1 MKTTILLTG
10 ATGFLGTQ
18 IARQILSNSDAKI
31 IALLRSPGPS
41 TAQQRLQREW
51 YDWPD
56 LHSEIGGRVQALAG
70 DVTLP
75 YLGVDEDRYG
85 RLVARVTHIIH
96 AAADIRLFE
105 PLAELRV
112 INVEGTRHVLELAHA
127 IQADHGLVRFG
138 HVSTAYVAGK
148 REGVVAEEDL
158 DDRFGFSTPYEQSKY
173 EAELLVRGA
182 ASELSFSIFR
192 PGMIV
197 GDSQTG
203 VIKNFNTLYYPLR
216 MYLTGKLRVAPASP
230 SLRVNLVP
238 VDYVAASIARLIFEP
253 EAAGLTFHLTPP
265 PAELPTLSEITTFT
279 REWARQEM
287 GLKLPK
293 PWFLPLPYN
302 NINHGGTENTEKK
315 IFKNSFQEVTQNGF
329 LRALRA
335 SVVKILGH
343 DLTLLSR
350 LLPYFQTQPAFQRA
364 NSDRLLG
371 PYPHRWQDF
380 FGPLLAYAVYH
391 SFWHRSQ
398 RTVHEQILFRL
409 QSTSKP
415 ITFHDLSGGQE
426 IVRPAAEVR
435 AEIETAAAALRALGI
450 QAGDRI
456 AILGPNSTR
465 YLACLTASGL
475 TGAVS
480 TPFYITCPLKDLE
493 SLLQNSQAR
502 LFLVGTPGVLQHLD
516 EIRFEGQVVSFCRE
530 PLPEGLKRPVLSW
543 PEFLALGNAQPAGS
557 LAPVALD
564 APAALYYTSGT
575 TGHPKGVV
583 YQHAQLRWVA
593 EALASMYPWHER
605 NRWGSYL
612 SYLPMSH
619 VVEGILAI
627 YSPYYVPAALDL
639 YFLEE
644 FDALPWAL
652 QTARPTIFFSVPR
665 FFEKVRVAFGENP
678 LARVYQ
684 TLPDGDLRRKLLR
697 ILLRRGLLRKA
708 GLDRCRQMIVG
719 SAPSIPDLLNFF
731 HDLGVEVHD
740 AYGLT
745 EAPLVSVNRLGH
757 NRIGTVG
764 QPLPETEIRIG
775 PDGEIHVRGPQVAA
789 GYYQN
794 GVILPLTDALD
805 TGDMGEVSS
814 DGYLTLNGRK
824 KDLIITSYAKKISP
838 GPIEASLCGIAGVTH
853 TMLVGE
859 GRPYCT
865 ALIWIEENT
874 WSPQI
879 ALAIEAGISEI
890 NTRLSDPEQIKR
902 WAILSGS
909 LTIENGSLTG
919 SMKMKR
925 GVVAGR
931 LATVIDDLY
940 KGQST
945 LPGVLYSGGLRPVIQ
960 KGQPSSQ

>member
-31 IALLRSPGPS
+31 IALLRSPDSGA
-41 TAQQRLQREW
+41 AQQRLQREW
-51 YDWPD
+51 FDWPE
-56 LHSEIGGRVQALAG
+56 LHSEIGGRVLALAG

-75 YLGVDEDRYG
+75 SLGVDEDRYA

-112 INVEGTRHVLELAHA
+112 INVEGTRHVLELARA
-127 IQADHGLVRFG
+127 IQADHGLTRFG

-148 REGVVAEEDL
+148 RNGAVAEEDL
-158 DDRFGFSTPYEQSKY
+158 DERFGFSTPYEQSKY
-173 EAELLVRGA
+173 EAELLVREA
-182 ASELSFSIFR
+182 APELACSIFR

-197 GDSQTG
+197 GDSQSG
-203 VIKNFNTLYYPLR
+203 VIKSFNTLYYPLR

-230 SLRVNLVP
+230 NLRVNLVP
-238 VDYVAASIARLIFEP
+238 VDYVAAGIARLIFDP
-253 EAAGLTFHLTPP
+253 QAAGLTFHLTPP
-265 PAELPTLSEITTFT
+265 PAELPTLAELTTLT
-279 REWARQEM
+279 RAWARQEM
-287 GLKLPK
+287 GLNLPK
-293 PWFLPLPYN
+293 PWFLPLPLPKEF
-302 NINHGGTENTEKK
+302 NHGGTENTENK
-315 IFKNSFQEVTQNGF
+315 ILNVF
-329 LRALRA
+329 LRVLRA
-335 SVVKILGH
+335 SVVKFFSH
-343 DLTLLSR
+343 DLSLLSR

-364 NSDRLLG
+364 NTERLLG

-380 FGPLLAYAVYH
+380 FPQLLAYAVYH

-415 ITFHDLSGGQE
+415 ITYHDLSGGEE
-426 IVRPAAEVR
+426 IVRPPTEVR

-450 QAGDRI
+450 QPGERV

-475 TGAVS
+475 IGAIS

-493 SLLQNSQAR
+493 ALLQNSQAR
-502 LFLVGTPGVLQHLD
+502 LFLVGAPRVLQHLD
-516 EIRFEGQVVSFCRE
+516 EIHFDGQVVSFCRE
-530 PLPEGLKRPVLSW
+530 PLPGDLKRPVLSW
-543 PEFLALGNAQPAGS
+543 PEFLALGHAQPAGS

-564 APAALYYTSGT
+564 APASLYYTSGT

-593 EALASMYPWHER
+593 EALASMYPWYER

-619 VVEGILAI
+619 VVEGILAV
-627 YSPYYVPAALDL
+627 YSPYYVPAALDI

-678 LARVYQ
+678 LAKIYS
-684 TLPDGDLRRKLLR
+684 TLPDGLRRNLLR

-731 HDLGVEVHD
+731 HDLGIEVHD

-775 PDGEIHVRGPQVAA
+775 ADGEIHVRGPQVIA

-794 GVILPLTDALD
+794 GAILPLTDALD
-805 TGDMGEVSS
+805 TGDMGQLSS

-838 GPIEASLCGIAGVTH
+838 GPIEASLCGISGVTH

-865 ALIWIEENT
+865 ALIWIEENI

-879 ALAIEAGISEI
+879 ALAIEAGIAEI
-890 NTRLSDPEQIKR
+890 NTHLSDPEQIKR

-931 LATVIDDLY
+931 LATVIEDLY
-940 KGQST
+940 QGRNT
-945 LPGVLYSGGLRPVIQ
+945 LPGVLYSGGIRTAGQ
-960 KGQPSSQ
+960 KEH

>member
-41 TAQQRLQREW
+41 AAQQRLQREW
-51 YDWPD
+51 YDWPE
-56 LHSEIGGRVQALAG
+56 LHSEVGGRVQALAG
-70 DVTLP
+70 DVILP
-75 YLGVDEDRYG
+75 YLGVDEDRYA

-105 PLAELRV
+105 PLAELRFV
-112 INVEGTRHVLELAHA
+112 NVEGTRHVLELARA
-127 IQADHGLVRFG
+127 IQKDHGLTRFG

-148 REGVVAEEDL
+148 RSGSVAEEDL
-158 DDRFGFSTPYEQSKY
+158 DERYGFSTPYEQSKY
-173 EAELLVRGA
+173 ESELLVREA
-182 ASELSFSIFR
+182 APDLSCSIFR

-197 GDSQTG
+197 GDSHSG
-203 VIKNFNTLYYPLR
+203 VIKSFNTLYYPLR
-216 MYLTGKLRVAPASP
+216 MYLTGKLRLAPASP
-230 SLRVNLVP
+230 NLRVNLVP
-238 VDYVAASIARLIFEP
+238 VDYVASSIARLIFDP
-253 EAAGLTFHLTPP
+253 QAAGLTFHLTPP
-265 PAELPTLSEITTFT
+265 PAELPTLSELTTFT
-279 REWARQEM
+279 CQWARQEM
-287 GLKLPK
+287 GLNLPK
-293 PWFLPLPYN
+293 PWFLPLP
-302 NINHGGTENTEKK
+302 GLQ
-315 IFKNSFQEVTQNGF
+315 FLSNS
-329 LRALRA
+329 LLSA
-335 SVVKILGH
+335 SVPLWLKLLSPSH
-343 DLTLLSR
+343 DLFLLAR

-364 NSDRLLG
+364 NTDRLLG

-380 FGPLLAYAVYH
+380 FPKLLTYAVYH

-415 ITFHDLSGGQE
+415 ITYHDLSGGQE
-426 IVRPAAEVR
+426 IVRPPTEVR
-435 AEIETAAAALRALGI
+435 AEIEAVAAALRALGI
-450 QAGDRI
+450 QPGERV

-475 TGAVS
+475 IGAVS
-480 TPFYITCPLKDLE
+480 TPFYISCPLKDLE

-502 LFLVGTPGVLQHLD
+502 LFLVGAPGVLQRLD
-516 EIRFEGQVVSFCRE
+516 EIRFDGQVVSFCRE
-530 PLPEGLKRPVLSW
+530 LPLEDLKRPVLSW
-543 PEFLALGNAQPAGS
+543 PEFLALGRAQPVDS

-564 APAALYYTSGT
+564 APASLYYTSGT
-575 TGHPKGVV
+575 TGQPKGVV

-619 VVEGILAI
+619 VVEGILAV
-627 YSPYYVPAALDL
+627 YSPYYVPAALDI

-652 QTARPTIFFSVPR
+652 KTARPTIFFSVPR

-678 LARVYQ
+678 LAKIYQ
-684 TLPDGDLRRKLLR
+684 TLPNGLRRSLLR

-731 HDLGVEVHD
+731 HDLGIEVHD

-775 PDGEIHVRGPQVAA
+775 ADGEIHVRGPQVTA
-789 GYYQN
+789 GYYKN
-794 GVILPLTDALD
+794 GAILPLTDALD

-838 GPIEASLCGIAGVTH
+838 APIEAALCGIGGVTH
-853 TMLVGE
+853 AMLVGE

-865 ALIWIEENT
+865 ALIWIEENI

-879 ALAIEAGISEI
+879 ALAIEAGIAEI
-890 NTRLSDPEQIKR
+890 NTHLSDPEQIKR

-909 LTIENGSLTG
+909 LTVENGSLTG

-925 GVVAGR
+925 AVVAGR

-945 LPGVLYSGGLRPVIQ
+945 LPGVLYSGGFRAAGHVN
-960 KGQPSSQ
+960 